1 MEVAMVDIV
10 QNMRTFVRV
19 VEAGSF
25 TAVAREH
32 DMAAAQVS
40 RSVAALEEHLRTV
53 VLRRTTR
60 HLSLTD
66 AGARFY
72 ERAKAILAD
81 LDNAT
86 DEARNATSRPQGRI
100 RVHSAPGLAHSSV
113 TNALVSYQAQ
123 NPDVSVE
130 LDIIQTMPNL
140 VEDGY
145 DISLFSATQLPD
157 SASVAQALGTAYS
170 VLVASPIYLRSRGV
184 PNTPSDLNEHDLL
197 RLDTPVSPP
206 NEWRLEGQGGELL
219 VPIRTSRFQANSPD
233 ALRAAIES
241 GAGIGTLATY
251 TAYEDLKTGKLIRV
265 LPQFRL
271 QPFTVFALYASR
283 RYLDAKIRTLLEHLR
298 ETLSPALEEAAR
310 EVEALAERVDDG
322 KPAPVPHQLSLPEQN
337 GNAGDSLAR

>member
-1 MEVAMVDIV
+1 MVDVV
-10 QNMRTFVRV
+10 QNMRTFIRV

-25 TAVAREH
+25 TAVARES

-40 RSVAALEEHLRTV
+40 RAVSALEDHLQTV
-53 VLRRTTR
+53 VLQRTTR

-66 AGARFY
+66 AGAKFY

-81 LDNAT
+81 FDNAT

-100 RVHSAPGLAHSSV
+100 RVHSAPGLAQSIV
-113 TNALVSYQAQ
+113 TTALVTYQAQ
-123 NPDVSVE
+123 NPHVSVE

-145 DISLFSATQLPD
+145 DISLLSATQLPD
-157 SASVAQALGTAYS
+157 SAYVAQALGTAYS
-170 VLVASPIYLRSRGV
+170 ILVASPVYLRSGGM
-184 PNTPSDLNEHDLL
+184 PTTPSDLSKHRLL
-197 RLDTPVSPP
+197 RLNSPVSPP
-206 NEWRLEGQGGELL
+206 DEWHLEGPGGELL
-219 VPIRTSRFQANSPD
+219 VPVRTSPFQANSPD

-251 TAYEDLKTGKLIRV
+251 SVLEDLQTGKLTRV

-271 QPFTVFALYASR
+271 RPFTVFALYASR

-298 ETLSPALEEAAR
+298 ETLSPALEEIAR
-310 EVEALAERVDDG
+310 GVEALAERRCEG
-322 KPAPVPHQLSLPEQN
+322 KPPVSCARNLPEESGQ
-337 GNAGDSLAR
+337 AGGSLAG